1 MSSTALFCGNLE
13 PQEVMPGPAFGVG
26 TTVAVRGSCAAT
38 AMLVF
43 KAELPRVDPEVPNEK
58 IISTQSLT
66 SETDELLDVEVPAGA
81 LGMRVSI
88 ENTSGTKIT
97 FDVEFTVKR
106 AVGGVVGDVPMLG
119 EEQVDIVAMVDRAL
133 ARPLTGLSLWAPHGI
148 AEEAILADQDN
159 TPLGMIQK
167 VVIEAGVDAVGV
179 KATLTYPDGR
189 TRTVEPCALLPVPAW
204 QVNTGPRVEEPA
216 RTLNASSPE
225 TAKAAISDLE
235 VWGDPDMV
243 KLIAKASSRQQGF
256 MKTMKAVDLGG
267 GVIVQFETQQR
278 CGDTSTGEMHSPIE
292 SGGPAMTLAE
302 AQAKYHDFIVLGVE
316 EKTFSGIRHN
326 VVTYKHPGSEW
337 ALSQSAVYV
346 PGARIEEAAQAEKG
360 VTARKL
366 VVPTAAEAVEKISAS
381 LTAMGEQVGAA
392 FGQAMQKELT

>member
-26 TTVAVRGSCAAT
+26 TVVAVRGSCAAT

-43 KAELPRVDPEVPNEK
+43 KVELPRVDPEVPNEK

-66 SETDELLDVEVPAGA
+66 SATDELLDVEVPAGA

-97 FDVEFTVKR
+97 FDVEFTVYAAAEVQARK
-106 AVGGVVGDVPMLG
+106 AV
-119 EEQVDIVAMVDRAL
+119 
-133 ARPLTGLSLWAPHGI
+133 S
-148 AEEAILADQDN
+148 
-159 TPLGMIQK
+159 
-167 VVIEAGVDAVGV
+167 
-179 KATLTYPDGR
+179 
-189 TRTVEPCALLPVPAW
+189 EP
-204 QVNTGPRVEEPA
+204 

-243 KLIAKASSRQQGF
+243 KLLAKASSRQQGF

-278 CGDTSTGEMHSPIE
+278 CGDTALGEMHVALE
-292 SGGPAMTLAE
+292 ANAPALTLVE
-302 AQAKYHDFIVLGVE
+302 ARAKYPELIVVEVE
-316 EKTFSGIRHN
+316 ERTIAGLRHT
-326 VVTYKHPGSEW
+326 VLHYKYPGSEW

-360 VTARKL
+360 VTSRKL